1 MKCRHIFRVKGFKN
15 YFLVVGM
22 KDLFRKQKE
31 RERKR
36 QRQRDIRESFWEN
49 KQYVLTFFP
58 FISQY

>member
-1 MKCRHIFRVKGFKN
+1 
-15 YFLVVGM
+15 M

-31 RERKR
+31 REIETETE
-36 QRQRDIRESFWEN
+36 RDIRESFWEN